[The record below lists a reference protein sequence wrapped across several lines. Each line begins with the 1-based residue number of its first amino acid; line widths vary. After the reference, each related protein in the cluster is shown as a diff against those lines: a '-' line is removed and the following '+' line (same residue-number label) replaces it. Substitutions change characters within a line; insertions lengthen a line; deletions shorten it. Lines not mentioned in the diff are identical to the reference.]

1 MIVLAA
7 PAAAAALARTGTS
20 APATVLASAR
30 TEIAGYLST
39 LIYVYTLLI
48 VFYIVVQ
55 LLFAFGVRIPYSRAS
70 DAVLSFLRDVCEP
83 YLRLFR
89 RVIPQIGA
97 FDFSPIVAIVVLS
110 LVNAVVV
117 EGLIH
122 G

>member
-1 MIVLAA
+1 MTALAGSAGTLALGATAGLARA
-7 PAAAAALARTGTS
+7 PA
-20 APATVLASAR
+20 LASAR
-30 TEIAGYLST
+30 TEVAGYLST
-39 LIYVYTLLI
+39 LIDVYTLLI
-48 VFYIVVQ
+48 IFYIVVQ

-97 FDFSPIVAIVVLS
+97 FDFSPIVAIIVLS

-117 EGLIH
+117 EGLVH